1 MRAAPPKV
9 QDMGVDFIR
18 WTYFIVLSFC
28 AAMALPDLSAGEAKD
43 IAVEGTSVRDKGSV
57 RWSGQEGRIASH
69 VRARSNLDQLVALS
83 DRADSRANIVLLRN
97 DVSPCAQPV
106 PAAPMDTHIQLG

>member
-1 MRAAPPKV
+1 MTGSGNAGPLGYHVIWLPISQAKYKIAMRAAPPRV

-57 RWSGQEGRIASH
+57 RWNGQEGRIASH
-69 VRARSNLDQLVALS
+69 VRARS
-83 DRADSRANIVLLRN
+83 
-97 DVSPCAQPV
+97 
-106 PAAPMDTHIQLG
+106 DTGPKVTQ

>member
-69 VRARSNLDQLVALS
+69 VRARSDVNRKKSS
-83 DRADSRANIVLLRN
+83 D
-97 DVSPCAQPV
+97 
-106 PAAPMDTHIQLG
+106 